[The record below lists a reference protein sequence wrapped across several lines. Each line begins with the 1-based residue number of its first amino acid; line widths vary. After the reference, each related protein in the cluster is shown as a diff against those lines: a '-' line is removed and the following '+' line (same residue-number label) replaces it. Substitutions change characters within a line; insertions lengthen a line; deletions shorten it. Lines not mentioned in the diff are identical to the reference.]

1 MTAFSVSSLRIMV
14 FGKVIL
20 YPPSFFLLA
29 WNLSRMLHMASLSPG
44 FRFHPKCDSLG
55 ICHLAFADDVI
66 LLSRGDWQFVSSLFQ
81 QLTTFKKT
89 SRPDINAN
97 KSSIFLWCCRQH

>member
-1 MTAFSVSSLRIMV
+1 ME
-14 FGKVIL
+14 
-20 YPPSFFLLA
+20 Y
-29 WNLSRMLHMASLSPG
+29 LSRMLHMASLSPG